1 MSAAISKKGWM
12 RNITRSDRL
21 PFIALRLLT
30 IALISS
36 AVFLALLADLS
47 IASAQTSGTEYFNS
61 VNQSTSDSDSDGYDD
76 TLTLQIDVNTT
87 GGYVDVSVD
96 GYLSDLSEFLIA
108 SDFSAWRIYG
118 EDIEYGILTLT
129 VTSGQPG
136 EYYYYLELYDELD
149 NPEDIWIGYTPI
161 YLFPTGYGVTAG
173 YNEEFHSVISSTS
186 DSDSDGY
193 DDTVTLQMDVNTTGS
208 YVTVS
213 ADLYV
218 DDSMG
223 FEVDSSTLTWNIYG
237 DEPDYIG
244 EFYFTFSEGDP
255 QYFNLYLDLYDDQD
269 NFEDSWSGSVSLF
282 PLGFGATTFPTA
294 TPTPFPT
301 GFPTPSPTA
310 TPGGIPP
317 PDDGG
322 LNGGLVA
329 GIVMA
334 ALTVVIAGIFYGSR
348 AMRGRRT
355 AEARIGEL
363 RAQMERWRQEGF
375 DVSELEDLFK

>member
-1 MSAAISKKGWM
+1 M
-12 RNITRSDRL
+12 RNITIADQL

-30 IALISS
+30 IVLICSITL
-36 AVFLALLADLS
+36 LALADRS

-61 VNQSTSDSDSDGYDD
+61 VDQSTSDSDSDGYDD
-76 TLTLQIDVNTT
+76 TLTLRMDVDTT

-108 SDFSAWRIYG
+108 SDFTFWRIYG

-136 EYYYYLELYDELD
+136 EYFYYLELYDAQD
-149 NPEDIWIGYTPI
+149 NWEDSWIGSA
-161 YLFPTGYGVTAG
+161 YLYPTGYGVASGYQENFYSVTPNAYDSDYDG
-173 YNEEFHSVISSTS
+173 YN
-186 DSDSDGY
+186 DS
-193 DDTVTLQMDVNTTGS
+193 VTLQMDVNTTGG
-208 YVTVS
+208 YVTVTTN
-213 ADLYV
+213 LFL
-218 DDSMG
+218 DDSQG
-223 FEVDSSTLTWNIYG
+223 YQVYSDSLTWTVYG
-237 DEPDYIG
+237 QETEYG
-244 EFYFTFSEGDP
+244 EFYVTITSGDP
-255 QYFNLYLDLYDDQD
+255 DYFSYYLELYDDQR
-269 NFEDSWSGSVSLF
+269 NLEDSWSGSVSLF
-282 PLGFGATTFPTA
+282 PLGFGATTLPTA
-294 TPTPFPT
+294 TRTPFPT
-301 GFPTPSPTA
+301 GFPTPSATA

-322 LNGGLVA
+322 LNGGVVA

-334 ALTVVIAGIFYGSR
+334 ALTVVMAGIFYGSR

-355 AEARIGEL
+355 ADARIREL